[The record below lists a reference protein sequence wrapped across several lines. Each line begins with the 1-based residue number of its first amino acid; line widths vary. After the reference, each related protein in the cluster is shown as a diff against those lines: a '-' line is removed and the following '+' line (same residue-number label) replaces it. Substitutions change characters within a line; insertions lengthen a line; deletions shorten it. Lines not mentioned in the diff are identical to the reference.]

1 MGFEA
6 GCEESSEYLII
17 LDVDVFLQNI
27 FKQMLEVIL
36 GDKRKISLD
45 GLLENVF
52 VISYSTNFIQGSQ
65 LLHLIEFCG
74 FK

>member
-65 LLHLIEFCG
+65 LLHLTEFCG